1 MCAMSLLVA
10 APREDKTW
18 HGVIATIGR
27 SGRGLQTR
35 ARGGSDPC
43 QSTQP
48 WARSQGVMQP
58 MCTTTWGMA
67 ME

>member
-1 MCAMSLLVA
+1 MYPYLMVA
-10 APREDKTW
+10 SSEIEFSKE
-18 HGVIATIGR
+18 GL
-27 SGRGLQTR
+27 GRGLQTQ

-58 MCTTTWGMA
+58 MCTTTWGMG